1 MRILQFAFQAD
12 ARTASCRTTT
22 SPTTVVYTGTHD
34 NDTVAGWFATAPES
48 EKSRAVDVLGHG
60 PETIS
65 WKMIRAA
72 YGSVADDAIVP
83 LQDLLGLGSEA
94 RFNTPAEA
102 EGNWGWRFL
111 PEQVPKELPA
121 RLRRLGEVTDRMP
134 LLKSPAAAAGS

>member
-1 MRILQFAFQAD
+1 MRVLQFAFGRAD
-12 ARTASCRTTT
+12 SLHLPHTAPRD
-22 SPTTVVYTGTHD
+22 VVYTGTHD
-34 NDTVAGWFATAPES
+34 NDTVARLVRDAPES
-48 EKSRAVDVLGHG
+48 VKQRRHVPRPRTPRDDLAGS
-60 PETIS
+60 
-65 WKMIRAA
+65 MIRAA

-83 LQDLLGLGSEA
+83 LQDVLGLGSEA